1 MAWIKALVIG
11 MAVLIVVG
19 FVVVAT
25 TLINRANDTSEAD
38 ADGAFVHVE
47 GPLSER
53 EDRFDEPVIR
63 QIGLAPG
70 ESLLDASLDGDALL
84 LRIAGPQG
92 TRLEVR
98 GVRSGALL
106 GSFEVVEAAQ

>member
-38 ADGAFVHVE
+38 ADGAFVHV
-47 GPLSER
+47 
-53 EDRFDEPVIR
+53 
-63 QIGLAPG
+63 
-70 ESLLDASLDGDALL
+70 
-84 LRIAGPQG
+84 
-92 TRLEVR
+92 
-98 GVRSGALL
+98 
-106 GSFEVVEAAQ
+106 